1 MPKEK
6 LSGYSVNLVCNGK
19 QFMNDRKMNDHTFP
33 RGKMDTIN
41 SQLEAIKERWPEYK
55 DHILALYYKDAKF
68 RAICDDY
75 YLSLQYLNKFKKE
88 FSEKLETIEEYE
100 KLLHELEIEL
110 QGRIDKK

>member
-1 MPKEK
+1 MI
-6 LSGYSVNLVCNGK
+6 
-19 QFMNDRKMNDHTFP
+19 MTMNDHTFP
-33 RGKMDTIN
+33 RDKMDTIN
-41 SQLEAIKERWPEYK
+41 SQLEAIKERWPEHK
-55 DHILALYYKDAKF
+55 DDILALYYKDAKF

-100 KLLHELEIEL
+100 RLLHDLEIEL